1 MAKNTD
7 KGIKLVEKGPQLAI
21 LLDKRVYPLDVLM
34 SACYTFI
41 DKAYFL
47 VNRPDKD
54 HFEVIVALKPGES
67 EAGLK
72 ALAGELEN
80 QLLEE
85 ALRAKI
91 GKQTAKIR
99 DRIVTTALAYSIE
112 RPQEE
117 RNDTDLDD
125 LPPEVL
131 AVLQSDD
138 DDMDFLEDPLGIAVP
153 WEDRFEKK
161 DDAPKEEKS

>member
-1 MAKNTD
+1 MAKDLN
-7 KGIKLVEKGPQLAI
+7 KGLKLVEKGPQLTI
-21 LLDKRVYPLDVLM
+21 LVDKSVYPLDVLM
-34 SACYTFI
+34 SACYTFV

-47 VNRPDKD
+47 INKPDKD
-54 HFEVIVALKPGES
+54 HFEVVVALKPE
-67 EAGLK
+67 ETDDNLK
-72 ALAGELEN
+72 SLAGELKN

-91 GKQTAKIR
+91 SKKTAKIR

-117 RNDTDLDD
+117 RRNQEMED

-138 DDMDFLEDPLGIAVP
+138 DDLDFLEDPLGIAVP
-153 WEDRFEKK
+153 WEDKFEKK
-161 DDAPKEEKS
+161 DDVPKKEES